1 MGNAI
6 NVRLHED
13 SVAILNEAIATH
25 PILRQ
30 YKVEAT
36 LVPGSGRMTRT
47 YRLRHGSRV
56 EASAVLKASAFVEGD
71 DSAATAQMLAEQQRE
86 LERIKGALLLLSSS
100 SSSTSSSLPHVA
112 PFMTWFVEPP
122 RMVRGAKI
130 RTVFMLRPHLYTTLS
145 DRLASR
151 PWLTA
156 VEKTWIAHQLL
167 QALSGLHGAG
177 VCHGFL
183 TTENV
188 GLTSLS
194 YVTLVDLSSYKAVQ
208 LRDDDPSQ
216 YLQYFQ
222 LQHDPSHLHVK
233 RSEKRCYIAPERFSG
248 GSDGSSD
255 CSNAT
260 LTPAMDVFSAGCVIA
275 EVFLNGERLMDLG
288 DLIEYRK
295 LGELPAPIQQKLA
308 KIESSHLR
316 AACRHMLQL
325 QPSERMSANE
335 YWQRLEVG
343 GQFPPSFPVLTEVLE
358 RMNAEASPDA
368 RAALA
373 ISRYETVLWETMGE
387 RDLDGTAHF
396 AKALGSAA
404 VSFLSVAANDN
415 AAESTSAIQPVAASA
430 NPETH
435 RDSPRDL
442 LAETEELLRQL
453 NDLEACLSANST
465 VKPEKPG
472 VATAAVQ
479 GTEPGRPET
488 KVQRSEACRNSLLI
502 YLHLVLATV
511 QKVQRPA
518 TKIIT
523 LRLIERLA
531 KYAGD
536 EARLQRIVPVA
547 ISLLHDQDPIVRAAV
562 LKTLTTT
569 LSIIQSFSPSDS
581 KVFPQYILKSV
592 TPLVTDPSL
601 VVRVVLARCVATL
614 AETAL
619 RFLDISHAV
628 RLYEAVGGGTGAV
641 TPEDRTRKV
650 DVAENVF
657 TDDLTR
663 LLDAK
668 SADDSTRMAQAKG
681 ANDASRSESRR
692 TDAGRTLIGST
703 YVAEFSGL
711 VDTISRWVVSIAT
724 DQSEHSALPKRALL
738 HDLNRLC
745 SFFGLEGVMSFI
757 LPQTL
762 AFLNERKNW
771 ELRAALFDAMPSVC
785 HIVGRSATEE
795 FVLPCVE
802 IGLVDVDEAVICRAL
817 SCLLSLI
824 RMNLISVHQLVGA
837 KDTGNQGLLVKYSAL
852 LVHPSSEIRHEAIC
866 VYSAA
871 FAIIGS
877 PSTEVLVFPWLLS
890 FLRYQASVSV
900 VVTSAGLE
908 SCLRPP
914 LKRAHFQ
921 AELRKASGSSN
932 PADSIDGPWTSVE
945 FRFGEEIDQ
954 RVDKE
959 PPLSAAVADSSEN
972 NENYLRDAN
981 RCYVR
986 AYLRMLARHSPQP
999 SNQAFGTTKVEDLAG
1014 AIEGSVKLSQNIMIP
1029 RQDTR
1034 NVESIPIGYA
1044 TLRGERGSLTSHLSE
1059 RTPIRSLAV
1068 LGRVYGLSIM
1078 NSLERQAENV
1088 VGERESEAGESDCV
1102 DRNPL
1107 GDAVV
1112 EAACRGHWGS
1122 ETLVDPDAVDTTLLM
1137 AKLRGLNVP
1146 PLPPALGQTRQQG
1159 KLATSR
1165 DSAPLDWRPKTNS
1178 LLARSAV
1185 AGGHTAP
1192 VVRLAVSTD
1201 SSFIVSGSYDGTCR
1215 VWDLSSV
1222 EESTGLF
1229 ESSLVYAGHSEG
1241 IATCRVNDVAVVE
1254 GGHSVVSGSSKGS
1267 VHVWRV
1273 ETMSPTLRTAAIES
1287 SRPLDR
1293 SKVVGSTCVRI
1304 VDTSEG
1310 EVSTVN
1316 HFNSLSSSVL
1326 TYGTQKGIVHAWDL
1340 RCGEEPFRLAHG
1352 PELGHLTSTALGG
1365 DRHWV
1370 VSGTS
1375 RGYVTLWDVR
1385 FQQPV
1390 KVWQHP
1396 SGNSIARLAT
1406 SVVAPP
1412 QKWGAKMNESRSRP
1426 FVFVAAGRNE
1436 CSMFDAMTGKC
1447 FECFR
1452 TVPILNGELNGSIEA
1467 IADLVDVPLS
1477 AKGGRNLCAIE
1488 TNHVSSLSHAMPI
1501 ASRVNCLV
1509 GSIGQNQSFLIT
1521 GDSDANIRFW
1531 DFASTSKCFTVCGPS
1546 LLQRPSF
1553 ERIDFEDF
1561 RRLML
1566 CRVPNFAGNR
1576 QAASVAKAGH
1586 CHSDAVTDLKI
1597 IENRWLIT
1605 CSRDCTIR
1613 IWR

>member
-1 MGNAI
+1 MGNTM

-13 SVAILNEAIATH
+13 SVAILNDAIATH
-25 PILRQ
+25 PTLRQ
-30 YKVEAT
+30 YKVEAA
-36 LVPGSGRMTRT
+36 LIPGSGRMTRT

-71 DSAATAQMLAEQQRE
+71 DSSATSKMLSEQQRE
-86 LERIKGALLLLSSS
+86 LERIKGAVA
-100 SSSTSSSLPHVA
+100 SLPHVA
-112 PFMTWFVEPP
+112 PFLTWFVEPP
-122 RMVRGAKI
+122 KMVRGSKI
-130 RTVFMLRPHLYTTLS
+130 RTVFLLRPHLYTTLS

-167 QALSGLHGAG
+167 RALSDLHGAD

-188 GLTSLS
+188 GLTSLN

-248 GSDGSSD
+248 GGSDGASAA
-255 CSNAT
+255 NAKK

-325 QPSERMSANE
+325 DPKERMSANE
-335 YWQRLEVG
+335 YWQRLEAG
-343 GQFPPSFPVLTEVLE
+343 EQFPPSFPVLTEVLE
-358 RMNAEASPDA
+358 RVNAEVSPDA

-387 RDLDGTAHF
+387 KDVEGTAYF
-396 AKALGSAA
+396 AKALGSEAA
-404 VSFLSVAANDN
+404 SFLS
-415 AAESTSAIQPVAASA
+415 AAEDGKAVESASTIDPVAASTD
-430 NPETH
+430 PEAY
-435 RDSPRDL
+435 RESPRDL
-442 LAETEELLRQL
+442 LAETEELIRQL
-453 NDLEACLSANST
+453 NDLDASLSANST
-465 VKPEKPG
+465 VKPEKPTDAA
-472 VATAAVQ
+472 ATVQ
-479 GTEPGRPET
+479 STEPRRAET
-488 KVQRSEACRNSLLI
+488 TVQRSESCRNSLLI

-523 LRLIERLA
+523 LRLVERLA

-547 ISLLHDQDPIVRAAV
+547 ISLLHDQDPNVRAMV
-562 LKTLTTT
+562 LKTLATT

-641 TPEDRTRKV
+641 TPEDRTRNK

-668 SADDSTRMAQAKG
+668 STTDDSAQTSQSKG
-681 ANDASRSESRR
+681 ANDASRTESRR
-692 TDAGRTLIGST
+692 TDAGRTLISST

-711 VDTISRWVVSIAT
+711 VDTVSRWVVSIAT
-724 DQSEHSALPKRALL
+724 DQSEYSALPKRALL
-738 HDLNRLC
+738 QDLNRLC

-785 HIVGRSATEE
+785 HIIGRSATEE

-824 RMNLISVHQLVGA
+824 RMNLISVYQLVGA
-837 KDTGNQGLLVKYSAL
+837 KDVGSQGLLVKYSAL
-852 LVHPSSEIRHEAIC
+852 LVHPSSEIRHEAIH
-866 VYSAA
+866 VFSSAVTM
-871 FAIIGS
+871 IGS
-877 PSTEVLVFPWLLS
+877 PSTEVFVLPLLMP
-890 FLRYQASVSV
+890 FLRYQPSTSVIC
-900 VVTSAGLE
+900 TSAGLQR
-908 SCLRPP
+908 CLRPP
-914 LKRAHFQ
+914 LERAFFQ
-921 AELRKASGSSN
+921 AELQNASASSN
-932 PADSIDGPWTSVE
+932 PADSIDGPWTSVD

-954 RVDKE
+954 GVARE
-959 PPLSAAVADSSEN
+959 PPRSATLVDSSQN
-972 NENYLRDAN
+972 NGNERRDSN
-981 RCYVR
+981 LLHVR
-986 AYLRMLARHSPQP
+986 AYLRMLARHTPQLP
-999 SNQAFGTTKVEDLAG
+999 NLAFGSMKAEDLG
-1014 AIEGSVKLSQNIMIP
+1014 SAIEGSVKVSQSIMIP
-1029 RQDTR
+1029 RQDTK
-1034 NVESIPIGYA
+1034 NVESIPSWYA
-1044 TLRGERGSLTSHLSE
+1044 RRRDEPGGVT
-1059 RTPIRSLAV
+1059 IRSLAA

-1078 NSLERQAENV
+1078 NSLERQAENSV
-1088 VGERESEAGESDCV
+1088 SEGESGESDCV
-1102 DRNPL
+1102 NCNPL
-1107 GDAVV
+1107 EAAVV

-1122 ETLVDPDAVDTTLLM
+1122 ETLVDPDAVDTTLLV

-1146 PLPPALGQTRQQG
+1146 PLPPDLGQTRRQG
-1159 KLATSR
+1159 KLSTLR
-1165 DSAPLDWRPKTNS
+1165 DAAPLDWRPKTNS

-1201 SSFIVSGSYDGTCR
+1201 SSFIVSGSHDGTCR
-1215 VWDLSSV
+1215 VWDLSSID
-1222 EESTGLF
+1222 ESAGVL
-1229 ESSLVYAGHSEG
+1229 ESSLIYSGHSEG
-1241 IATCRVNDVAVVE
+1241 GACRVNDVAVVE

-1273 ETMSPTLRTAAIES
+1273 ETMSSMTRSSAIDSSRTAD
-1287 SRPLDR
+1287 RP
-1293 SKVVGSTCVRI
+1293 KVVGSTCVRI
-1304 VDTSEG
+1304 VDSSEG
-1310 EVSTVN
+1310 EVSTVS

-1340 RCGEEPFRLAHG
+1340 RCGEEPFRLIHG

-1365 DRHWV
+1365 DRHWI

-1385 FQQPV
+1385 FQVPV
-1390 KVWQHP
+1390 KLWQHP
-1396 SGNSIARLAT
+1396 SGSPIARLAT

-1412 QKWGAKMNESRSRP
+1412 QRWGAKANESRSRP

-1436 CSMFDAMTGKC
+1436 CSMFDAMTGRC
-1447 FECFR
+1447 FECFK
-1452 TVPILNGELNGSIEA
+1452 TVPLLNGELNGWTGG
-1467 IADLVDVPLS
+1467 IADLIDVPLS
-1477 AKGGRNLCAIE
+1477 ADGGRSLCTTE
-1488 TNHVSSLSHAMPI
+1488 TNHVSAFSHAMPI
-1501 ASRVNCLV
+1501 ASRVNCMV
-1509 GSIGQNQSFLIT
+1509 GSIGQSQSFLIT

-1546 LLQRPSF
+1546 LLQRPSY

-1566 CRVPNFAGNR
+1566 CRVPNFAGSR
-1576 QAASVAKAGH
+1576 QAASTSKAGH
-1586 CHSDAVTDLKI
+1586 YHSDAVTDLKI
-1597 IENRWLIT
+1597 IDNRRLIT

-1613 IWR
+1613 VWR